1 MDSKIFAPKGTN
13 DILPDQIPLW
23 EKIESAAKKISKNY
37 GFKQIRTPEFES
49 TALFERGVGDTTD
62 IVQKEMYTFV
72 HRDKESFTLKPEGT
86 APVVRAYVE
95 HGMASAPQPVKLFY
109 LTRCF
114 RSENPQKG
122 RYRQFHQ
129 FGVEAIG
136 SASPVMDAEVISLAD
151 NLIKKLGIKNV
162 KLTINSVGCS
172 KCRSAY
178 YEKLK
183 AFLAGKLDGLCED
196 CKDRYAKNPMRIID
210 CKNENC
216 QKILEGVPM
225 MLDHLCEDCRNHF
238 EEVKSYLD
246 AAGISYNVDPKIV
259 RGLDYYTNTAF
270 EFIAGDLG
278 AQATVCG
285 GGRYNG
291 LVEELGGADTP
302 GIGFGMG
309 IERLLLILEAQGIAI
324 TEEEHTDLYIAPL
337 GNEAKKTAFKV
348 TTLLRKEGLSV
359 QTDTME
365 RSLKAQMKYADK
377 INAKYVLMLGEDE
390 LAKGEGLLRDMDTK
404 KQVSIPLNQFTEQF
418 KTIRGQS

>member
-1 MDSKIFAPKGTN
+1 MDRKINAPKGTN
-13 DILPDQIPLW
+13 DILPDQIPVW
-23 EKIESAAKKISKNY
+23 EKIETTAKEICGNY

-49 TALFERGVGDTTD
+49 TSLFERGVGDTTD

-86 APVVRAYVE
+86 APVVRAYIE

-129 FGVEAIG
+129 FGIEAIG
-136 SASPVMDAEVISLAD
+136 SASPLMDAEVIALGDSF
-151 NLIKKLGIKNV
+151 IKSLGIKNV
-162 KLTINSVGCS
+162 KLAINSVGCP

-183 AFLAGKLDGLCED
+183 VFLTDKLDSLCDD
-196 CKDRYAKNPMRIID
+196 CKGRYNKNPMRIID
-210 CKNENC
+210 CKNEKC
-216 QKILEGVPM
+216 QNILAGVPM
-225 MLDHLCEDCRNHF
+225 ILDNLCDDCRTHF
-238 EEVKSYLD
+238 EGVKSALD
-246 AAGISYNVDPKIV
+246 AADIAYTVDPKIV

-270 EFIAGDLG
+270 EFVASDLG
-278 AQATVCG
+278 AQSTVCG

-291 LVEELGGADTP
+291 LVEKLGGADTP

-309 IERLLLILEAQGIAI
+309 IERLLLILEAQNIVI

-337 GNEAKKTAFKV
+337 GDEAKKIAFKY
-348 TTLLRKEGLSV
+348 TTFLRNEGFSV

-377 INAKYVLMLGEDE
+377 INAQYVLMLGEDE
-390 LAKGEGLLRDMDTK
+390 IAKGAGLLRNMNTK
-404 KQVSIPLNQFTEQF
+404 KQELIPLNQFIQ
-418 KTIRGQS
+418 KIRELLRG